1 MSQSV
6 RRALDLLGRL
16 AFGPASLDDLAQDA
30 PVHKTTVM
38 RLLQSL
44 EEKNFVVRDSQR
56 RYTLG
61 PKFFELSALALEQ
74 RDIRTIARPHLQ
86 QLAARTGHTVHLA
99 AFEGPEVVYLDK
111 IESRQPVRMYSRI
124 GLTAALHAAAV
135 GKVLL
140 AGLSQEQRASVVAGL
155 TLRPLTPRTITDPAR
170 LLAELDATA
179 TQGWAV
185 DLAEHEEFVHC
196 AAVGVRD
203 ARGHIVAA
211 ASCSVPSVLL
221 EGGRDIHDL
230 LPDITTC
237 AEAISADLGWVP
249 VEIPVERTPS

>member
-6 RRALDLLGRL
+6 RRALDLLAQL

-38 RLLQSL
+38 RLLHSL
-44 EEKNFVVRDSQR
+44 AEKGFVVRDSQQ

-61 PKFFELSALALEQ
+61 PRFFELSTLALEQ
-74 RDIRTIARPHLQ
+74 RDIRTIARPHLT
-86 QLAARTGHTVHLA
+86 QLAVRTGHTVHLA
-99 AFEGPEVVYLDK
+99 AFEGPDVAYLDK

-135 GKVLL
+135 SKVLL
-140 AGLSQEQRASVVAGL
+140 AGLPPQRRESVVAGL
-155 TLRPLTPRTITDPAR
+155 AYRPLTARTITDPAV
-170 LLAELDATA
+170 LLAELDRVAA
-179 TQGWAV
+179 QGWAV

-203 ARGHIVAA
+203 ARGSVVAA
-211 ASCSVPSVLL
+211 VSCSVPAVLL

-230 LPDITTC
+230 IPDIKDC
-237 AEAISADLGWVP
+237 AEAISTDLGW
-249 VEIPVERTPS
+249 IPIERTEE